1 MGESTGMGTS
11 EAGSSEERS
20 SDEGDATLVVLRCA
34 ACGDTFPAHEPA
46 EGGTCPSCGS
56 ADVHKASEPLL

>member
-11 EAGSSEERS
+11 EAGSEERS
-20 SDEGDATLVVLRCA
+20 SDEGDTTLVVLRCG
-34 ACGDTFPAHEPA
+34 ACGDTFPAHEPVDGA
-46 EGGTCPSCGS
+46 GCPSCGS